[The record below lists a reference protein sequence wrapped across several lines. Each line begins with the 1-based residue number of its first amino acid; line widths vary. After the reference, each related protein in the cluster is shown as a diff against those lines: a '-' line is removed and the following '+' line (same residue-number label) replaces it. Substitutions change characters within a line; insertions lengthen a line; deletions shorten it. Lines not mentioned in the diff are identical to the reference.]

1 MKRTPSKLPNTKRAL
16 TDKEKEVDKWVEG
29 LQKEFPDIKPYF
41 LRHLANA
48 YQINPKKFDNIVENN
63 VKVEPIYER
72 QEACEIKNIKVYK
85 NLNELKL
92 EEKKSES
99 I

>member
-1 MKRTPSKLPNTKRAL
+1 MPNTKRAL

-48 YQINPKKFDNIVENN
+48 YQINPML
-63 VKVEPIYER
+63 
-72 QEACEIKNIKVYK
+72 KNSTT
-85 NLNELKL
+85 L
-92 EEKKSES
+92 
-99 I
+99 